1 MNNDND
7 KRDSLASI
15 ELELGYKVEEHE
27 KVQRIKP
34 FVK

>member
-1 MNNDND
+1 MSNENE
-7 KRDSLASI
+7 KRDSLASM

-27 KVQRIKP
+27 KVQRVKP